1 MKKKL
6 SLVLATLM
14 LLGLVGRLRRP
25 ACCKRRQGYG
35 GGVYRRY
42 LQLHDALYDHGQ
54 L

>member
-14 LLGLVGRLRRP
+14 LLGLLP

>member
-14 LLGLVGRLRRP
+14 LLGLLAG
-25 ACCKRRQGYG
+25 CCKRRQGYG

>member
-14 LLGLVGRLRRP
+14 LLGLLAG
-25 ACCKRRQGYG
+25 CKRRQGYG

>member
-14 LLGLVGRLRRP
+14 LLG
-25 ACCKRRQGYG
+25 CKRRQGYG

>member
-14 LLGLVGRLRRP
+14 LLGLLAGCGGQP
-25 ACCKRRQGYG
+25 AASGQGYG

>member
-14 LLGLVGRLRRP
+14 LLGLLAGCGGQP
-25 ACCKRRQGYG
+25 AASG